1 VVRARGIQAALA
13 ATATVFAL
21 MLLVMLHIA
30 AFAALV
36 EIWPAPV
43 AALVVAAGDLV
54 LMAILGL
61 AARRAGRDPVAE
73 EALAVRNA
81 ALRQMGDSAARAAM
95 LVPLMKSQTA
105 KKGVFGAAITAILLG
120 FLSRR

>member
-61 AARRAGRDPVAE
+61 A
-73 EALAVRNA
+73 
-81 ALRQMGDSAARAAM
+81 
-95 LVPLMKSQTA
+95 
-105 KKGVFGAAITAILLG
+105 GAAPAAIRWRRRRWRCATRRCARWATALPG
-120 FLSRR
+120 RRCWCR